1 MKPPD
6 LVDGL
11 SVPLAAEDDHEIVDL
26 DRGVGV
32 EAAGARPTADRMPAP
47 SHWGDK
53 RF

>member
-11 SVPLAAEDDHEIVDL
+11 SVPLAAEDDHEVVDL

-32 EAAGARPTADRMPAP
+32 EAAGAGPTADRMPAP